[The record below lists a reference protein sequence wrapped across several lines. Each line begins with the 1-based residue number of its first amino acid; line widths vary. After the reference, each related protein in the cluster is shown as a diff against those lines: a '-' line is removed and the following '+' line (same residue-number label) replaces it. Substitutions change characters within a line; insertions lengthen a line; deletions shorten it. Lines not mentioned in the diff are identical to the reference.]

1 MNNLI
6 GFDKSFNKL
15 LENYKSMNLHSSII
29 FYGPKGIGKRKFINN
44 FINEI
49 IKINFEPNDFAHH
62 NNLFLKNTHPNIMML
77 EREIDSKTKKLKKNI
92 NIDQIRILK
101 KFINESASLKKM
113 SKFIIFDSAD
123 DLNINSANSLL
134 KNLEEPNKNT
144 FIFLICHNLSSL
156 IPTIRSR
163 CLKIKMN
170 KHNLN
175 DFKKILLDNIDIDND
190 DDINFLYDLSHGSPG
205 SAISLYEGD
214 ILDTF
219 DITVTSLI
227 SNEINKDKVNLSN
240 LLADLENDR
249 FQNYLSFLK
258 SILIILNKIKDNNYD
273 SNYFLSKKLNILNN
287 ASNHLTKKNIID
299 RFDFLINNEKDLF
312 TYNLDKKLFMLKFL
326 AN

>member
-6 GFDKSFNKL
+6 GFDTSFNKL
-15 LENYKSMNLHSSII
+15 LENYKLMNLHSSII
-29 FYGPKGIGKRKFINN
+29 FYGPKGIGKRKFVNN

-49 IKINFEPNDFAHH
+49 IKINFEYNDLSHH
-62 NNLFLKNTHPNIMML
+62 NNLFLKNSHPNIMIL
-77 EREIDSKTKKLKKNI
+77 EREIDLKTKKLKKYI
-92 NIDQIRILK
+92 NIDQIRALK
-101 KFINESASLKKM
+101 KFINESVSLKKM
-113 SKFIIFDSAD
+113 SKFIIIDSVD

-134 KNLEEPNKNT
+134 KNLEEPNQNT
-144 FIFLICHNLSSL
+144 FIFLICHHLSSL

-170 KHNLN
+170 KHNLH
-175 DFKKILLDNIDIDND
+175 DFKKILLDNIDIDNED
-190 DDINFLYDLSHGSPG
+190 EINFLYDLTHGSPG
-205 SAISLYEGD
+205 SAISLYED
-214 ILDTF
+214 EILDIF
-219 DITVTSLI
+219 EITINSLI

-249 FQNYLSFLK
+249 FQNYISFLK

-273 SNYFLSKKLNILNN
+273 SNFFLSKKLNILNN
-287 ASNHLTKKNIID
+287 ASNYLTKKNIID
-299 RFDFLINNEKDLF
+299 RFEFLTNNERDLF